1 MVTIEVDDD
10 VYNKLKTLAEPFI
23 DTPNTVLKRLLFS
36 ESLLVNP
43 QPRLIRT
50 IDSTNKPSSETAY
63 NMSSEA
69 FAASFLKNKYGEKF
83 RTRTP
88 YRTMF
93 ESETRLIYFQ
103 NFNKA
108 GTANLWYRLSK
119 GSLNALRTT
128 KKIALV
134 CFTNP
139 SEKIIYE
146 IPMKDIDIQA
156 ANANWKKD
164 FFEVNIDP
172 ANSRWRELDWNIEG
186 FLVTVNV

>member
-10 VYNKLKTLAEPFI
+10 VYNKLKTLAEPFV
-23 DTPNTVLKRLLFS
+23 DTPNMVLKRLLFS
-36 ESLLVNP
+36 EPLLP
-43 QPRLIRT
+43 PPPSRLTRT
-50 IDSTNKPSSETAY
+50 IDSTNKSYSETTC
-63 NMSSEA
+63 MSSEA

-93 ESETRLIYFQ
+93 ESENNLIYFQ
-103 NFNKA
+103 NFNKI
-108 GTANLWYRLSK
+108 GTANLWYRLNK
-119 GSLNALRTT
+119 GSLNELRTT

-156 ANANWKKD
+156 AKANWKKD

-172 ANSRWRELDWNIEG
+172 ANSRWRELDWNIEK
-186 FLVTVNV
+186 FLVSVNV